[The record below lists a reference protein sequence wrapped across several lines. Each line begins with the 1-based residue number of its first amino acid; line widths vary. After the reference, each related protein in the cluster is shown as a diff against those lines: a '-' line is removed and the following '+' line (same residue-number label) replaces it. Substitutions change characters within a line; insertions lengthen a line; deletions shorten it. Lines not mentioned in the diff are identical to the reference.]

1 MKSLIRKIPRL
12 GTFLKDCFS
21 FKKQSFSSK
30 EQSISREKSHQIFEK
45 SHFSIKFSRE
55 FNRCKL

>member
-12 GTFLKDCFS
+12 GTFLKDC
-21 FKKQSFSSK
+21 FSSK

-55 FNRCKL
+55 FNRCELQYKISVS